1 MTMIHL
7 LRHAHAGDSADWDG
21 PDSTRPLTEK
31 GRGQADR
38 LGRFLAAQGF
48 RPEVILTSPK
58 VRAAQTAEIVAGHL
72 GLPVGIEERLA
83 GAVDRGTVGAIL
95 AEHGSPPSVVLVGH
109 DPDFSDLLAT
119 LCGADIPMRKG
130 ALARIEADLPLEPG
144 TAVLRW
150 LVPPDLLR
158 GDA

>member
-1 MTMIHL
+1 MTLIHL

-21 PDSTRPLTEK
+21 PDATRPLTEK

-58 VRAAQTAEIVAGHL
+58 VRAAQTAEIVAGLL
-72 GLPVGIEERLA
+72 GLPVRIEERLA
-83 GAVDRGTVGAIL
+83 GALELGTVDAIV
-95 AEHGSPPSVVLVGH
+95 AEHGSPRSVVLVGH

-130 ALARIEADLPLEPG
+130 AFARIEADLPLEAG
-144 TAVLRW
+144 TSVLRW

-158 GDA
+158 RDG